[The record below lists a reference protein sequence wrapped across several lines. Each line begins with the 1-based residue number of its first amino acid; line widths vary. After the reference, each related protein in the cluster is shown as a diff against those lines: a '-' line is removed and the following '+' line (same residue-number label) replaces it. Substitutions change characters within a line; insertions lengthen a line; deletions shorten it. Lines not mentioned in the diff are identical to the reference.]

1 MSQATADI
9 PGGAE
14 RRSGDRRFT
23 TVQVIVAVILT
34 LGLLLTLNFSSRIQL
49 DRELRGI
56 HAGVR
61 AEIEALQREQAAL
74 TKQLTYVKSDAYVAY
89 WARDEG
95 KMVRDGEVLILPQGI
110 AAPAETAKSKTPLV
124 DVVTTLPEPENWE
137 LWWALFF
144 DNPPPS

>member
-1 MSQATADI
+1 MSQATAEM
-9 PGGAE
+9 PGAE
-14 RRSGDRRFT
+14 RRPGDRRFT

-49 DRELRGI
+49 DRELQAI

-61 AEIEALQREQAAL
+61 SEIDALDREQAAL
-74 TKQLTYVKSDAYVAY
+74 VKQLSYVKSDAYVEY

-95 KMVRDGEVLILPQGI
+95 KMARDGEVLILPQGI
-110 AAPAETAKSKTPLV
+110 ASPVETVKTKTPLV

-144 DNPPPS
+144 DSPPPS